1 MYYLDNEF
9 ERRCDFFGISIEDS
23 QYYCNEGTK
32 YEIKDLTSLMNAID
46 EYIGAALNDPDGANF
61 KVTITCSPHGCFLF
75 SHYPDDD

>member
-9 ERRCDFFGISIEDS
+9 ERRCDFFGIPLEDS

-32 YEIKDLTSLMNAID
+32 YEIKDLPSLMNAVG
-46 EYIGAALNDPDGANF
+46 EYLGAALNDPDGANF
-61 KVTITCSPHGCFLF
+61 KVTITCGPHGCFLF